1 MEPSPGS
8 SSSTVPGGG
17 GTGAVVG
24 SSAGGSGAV
33 GGSVVTRP
41 PITALFREIHK
52 NSWLRRLNNDSRRP
66 SVLTK
71 KPDRYWV
78 VFCVHDDCE
87 AFLEGYSDP
96 RQAPSHAPEWALSLQ
111 TVQHVSHALVSIEQE
126 FEFVITLGSEVA
138 RFNANTW
145 ECMQEW
151 VECLRSKLREMKLL
165 SPKENLYSRLPEV
178 RPPLAPTRDPT
189 SPLPATPPVPAA
201 IVPGIERV
209 QPSSLVQQQHHGHH
223 SNLVGVSGQATSLP
237 SGPSGSGMASG
248 TIISNT
254 GTTSSISSS
263 SSSASSA
270 SSSSASSSSNA
281 SNSSGTSYSSTLTSI
296 SNCPNSERVS
306 ATGPPAMSNT
316 STQNLMNLLSNPLQA
331 VSSINAQTSKP
342 LSGTAT
348 DSISLGSS
356 SSLVSEEEPPE
367 EQLKCNISA
376 SPPRDSPPSS
386 SLPKPQKIIHRE
398 SAGHNGGAAHHNH
411 HPVVTH
417 ASGTSTTTSSLATTF
432 VTNVLADP
440 SGTAGPSLKRT
451 MIDKKLLLD
460 VRQSPERSGATE
472 CDVGSS
478 ASDAINGHTNDALPN
493 DESWSRQ
500 PQQNGSSSN
509 GRNGT
514 ATVVNGGESTVSS
527 PSMLTKSAAIC
538 IGSPASSGARAE
550 PKRTRRKI
558 SPVASS
564 SPRSPTVANGEDQV
578 ANVTIIQV
586 SNSANGTTPSPTI
599 TTASSPKP
607 PVSRF
612 NFPKAKPSIITP
624 TTVATGVST
633 IITDDPGPGNDHN
646 YKSNV
651 QIIPSNVEYP
661 SNGDQ
666 LVQPSIIASINEQQ
680 ITTVT
685 VPNVSQSVP
694 IPSSTVMSTPRT
706 QPSAPAT
713 VQVAVAT
720 SSTPIKGPESNFG
733 TVTQIAV
740 NSSSATGDGPGVS
753 KPIHCQPPATQ
764 QSSSNSQ
771 HYEQVFLTSSVQVT
785 SGSVPIEA
793 NFEEQAIVSVAPI
806 LSKPT
811 GNKSSKVLLLSR
823 QSRSSSH
830 SDIPLPARL
839 AIKGTRTHE
848 IGGGNDKENRVQ
860 HDSIIGGNVASS
872 GTASTSKQ
880 GSVPTA
886 GNATAP
892 IHLTGGSPSKRPAV
906 DRNIY
911 TPHPQRAAAPLLQR
925 GLTELVLS
933 TRPAATSGTDHSAM
947 GGRGRR
953 APVEHKIRSE
963 HLPPEQ
969 RRRSSSTSD
978 ARQEH
983 SARINGTGANGVGP
997 GPGRLQ
1003 SPPQPFRP
1011 HHQLMNVPE
1020 GNQQLNGGTNG
1031 VGHGTPTGGVGGNRK
1046 LTLREQQVF
1055 QLRREMMHPGGVRL
1069 QLRRKDCINSIG
1081 LVDAFGAVWVAGWKQ
1096 KEHPVLYN
1104 ALHIGD
1110 QMISVAGVAIMS
1122 AADAHKAIR
1131 AAPGLFVELIIR
1143 RVPFGRVYAIRREL
1157 DGQCLGL
1164 IRDGNT
1170 STIVDVVPNSLA
1182 ARHGLPPKAKSCD
1195 GLSLTFWVL
1204 TEINGRPLNLFF
1216 KENEIRDRLNA
1227 VGRDI
1232 SILVQPADLVTKLK
1246 KQLKSLRGHKD
1257 FIVQ

>member
-8 SSSTVPGGG
+8 SSTVPGVG
-17 GTGAVVG
+17 GTAVVV

-33 GGSVVTRP
+33 VGGASVVTRP

-209 QPSSLVQQQHHGHH
+209 QPSSLVQQQQQHHGHQ
-223 SNLVGVSGQATSLP
+223 SSLGGVSGQGHSLHV
-237 SGPSGSGMASG
+237 GPSGSGGASG
-248 TIISNT
+248 TIASNT

-263 SSSASSA
+263 SSSASS
-270 SSSSASSSSNA
+270 SSSSSSSSNA
-281 SNSSGTSYSSTLTSI
+281 SSSSGTSYSSTLTSI
-296 SNCPNSERVS
+296 SNCPNGERGSV
-306 ATGPPAMSNT
+306 TGPPAMSNT

-331 VSSINAQTSKP
+331 VSSINAQASKP
-342 LSGTAT
+342 LSATAT

-386 SLPKPQKIIHRE
+386 SLPKPQKIIHRD
-398 SAGHNGGAAHHNH
+398 SASHNGAATHHNH
-411 HPVVTH
+411 HPAVTL
-417 ASGTSTTTSSLATTF
+417 APGTSTSSLATTF

-440 SGTAGPSLKRT
+440 SGTAGPSLKRSN
-451 MIDKKLLLD
+451 IDKKLLLD
-460 VRQSPERSGATE
+460 VRQSPERSTTD
-472 CDVGSS
+472 CDVGN
-478 ASDAINGHTNDALPN
+478 ASDAINGHTTDALPN

-500 PQQNGSSSN
+500 PQQSSAPSGN
-509 GRNGT
+509 GRNSNGT
-514 ATVVNGGESTVSS
+514 AMSNGGETTTAPTVPS

-538 IGSPASSGARAE
+538 IGSPASSGARVE
-550 PKRTRRKI
+550 PKRSRRKI
-558 SPVASS
+558 SPVASA
-564 SPRSPTVANGEDQV
+564 SPRSPTIANGQDQV

-586 SNSANGTTPSPTI
+586 SNSTNATTPSPTI

-612 NFPKAKPSIITP
+612 HFPKAKPSIITP
-624 TTVATGVST
+624 STVPTGVST
-633 IITDDPGPGNDHN
+633 IITDDAGPGNDQN

-661 SNGDQ
+661 PNGDQ

-694 IPSSTVMSTPRT
+694 ISSTVMSTPRI
-706 QPSAPAT
+706 QPTAPAT

-740 NSSSATGDGPGVS
+740 NSSSS
-753 KPIHCQPPATQ
+753 SSE

-785 SGSVPIEA
+785 SGSVLTNA
-793 NFEEQAIVSVAPI
+793 NFEQPSIVSVAPI
-806 LSKPT
+806 VSKPT

-830 SDIPLPARL
+830 SDIPLPGRL
-839 AIKGTRTHE
+839 AIKGTRTNE
-848 IGGGNDKENRVQ
+848 IGGSNDKENRVQ
-860 HDSIIGGNVASS
+860 HDSIS

-880 GSVPTA
+880 GSVPA
-886 GNATAP
+886 ANNVVAP
-892 IHLTGGSPSKRPAV
+892 VHLTGGSPSKRPAV

-911 TPHPQRAAAPLLQR
+911 TPHPQRTAAAPLLQR

-933 TRPAATSGTDHSAM
+933 TRPAATAGALGTDQSAM
-947 GGRGRR
+947 VGRGRR
-953 APVEHKIRSE
+953 APVEQKIRSE

-983 SARINGTGANGVGP
+983 AARTNGSGGVTGANGPVGP
-997 GPGRLQ
+997 GSGRLQ

-1011 HHQLMNVPE
+1011 HHQLLNVPE
-1020 GNQQLNGGTNG
+1020 GNQQVNGG
-1031 VGHGTPTGGVGGNRK
+1031 VGHGTPIGGIGGNRK

-1110 QMISVAGVAIMS
+1110 QMISVAGAAIMS

-1170 STIVDVVPNSLA
+1170 ATIVDVVPNSLA

-1216 KENEIRDRLNA
+1216 KENEIRDRLNV

>member
-1 MEPSPGS
+1 MLQRLERSIAYKIGI
-8 SSSTVPGGG
+8 VLQQHLERF
-17 GTGAVVG
+17 VKQMW
-24 SSAGGSGAV
+24 
-33 GGSVVTRP
+33 
-41 PITALFREIHK
+41 K
-52 NSWLRRLNNDSRRP
+52 NERMRQI
-66 SVLTK
+66 
-71 KPDRYWV
+71 
-78 VFCVHDDCE
+78 VFK
-87 AFLEGYSDP
+87 
-96 RQAPSHAPEWALSLQ
+96 Q
-111 TVQHVSHALVSIEQE
+111 
-126 FEFVITLGSEVA
+126 
-138 RFNANTW
+138 
-145 ECMQEW
+145 
-151 VECLRSKLREMKLL
+151 
-165 SPKENLYSRLPEV
+165 
-178 RPPLAPTRDPT
+178 
-189 SPLPATPPVPAA
+189 
-201 IVPGIERV
+201 
-209 QPSSLVQQQHHGHH
+209 LVQEQ
-223 SNLVGVSGQATSLP
+223 
-237 SGPSGSGMASG
+237 SG
-248 TIISNT
+248 T
-254 GTTSSISSS
+254 
-263 SSSASSA
+263 
-270 SSSSASSSSNA
+270 
-281 SNSSGTSYSSTLTSI
+281 
-296 SNCPNSERVS
+296 
-306 ATGPPAMSNT
+306 
-316 STQNLMNLLSNPLQA
+316 
-331 VSSINAQTSKP
+331 
-342 LSGTAT
+342 
-348 DSISLGSS
+348 
-356 SSLVSEEEPPE
+356 
-367 EQLKCNISA
+367 
-376 SPPRDSPPSS
+376 
-386 SLPKPQKIIHRE
+386 
-398 SAGHNGGAAHHNH
+398 
-411 HPVVTH
+411 
-417 ASGTSTTTSSLATTF
+417 
-432 VTNVLADP
+432 
-440 SGTAGPSLKRT
+440 
-451 MIDKKLLLD
+451 
-460 VRQSPERSGATE
+460 
-472 CDVGSS
+472 
-478 ASDAINGHTNDALPN
+478 
-493 DESWSRQ
+493 
-500 PQQNGSSSN
+500 
-509 GRNGT
+509 
-514 ATVVNGGESTVSS
+514 TVSQGF
-527 PSMLTKSAAIC
+527 LI
-538 IGSPASSGARAE
+538 RRVE

-558 SPVASS
+558 SPVASAL
-564 SPRSPTVANGEDQV
+564 PRSPPVTNGEEQI

-586 SNSANGTTPSPTI
+586 SNSDNATTPSPTI

-624 TTVATGVST
+624 STTVPTSVST
-633 IITDDPGPGNDHN
+633 IITDDPGSGNDHN

-661 SNGDQ
+661 ANGE
-666 LVQPSIIASINEQQ
+666 PSIIASINEQQ

-685 VPNVSQSVP
+685 VPNGVTQSVP
-694 IPSSTVMSTPRT
+694 ISSTVMSTPRT
-706 QPSAPAT
+706 QPTAPAT

-740 NSSSATGDGPGVS
+740 NSSSILGNVPGVS
-753 KPIHCQPPATQ
+753 KPIHCPPPPA
-764 QSSSNSQ
+764 SQ
-771 HYEQVFLTSSVQVT
+771 HYEQVFLTSSVQVNAG
-785 SGSVPIEA
+785 SGDT
-793 NFEEQAIVSVAPI
+793 NLEEHPLVSVAPI
-806 LSKPT
+806 VSKSS

-830 SDIPLPARL
+830 SDIPLPGRL
-839 AIKGTRTHE
+839 AIKGTRTNE
-848 IGGGNDKENRVQ
+848 PGGGNDKENRVQ
-860 HDSIIGGNVASS
+860 HNSIIEGGNAGGS
-872 GTASTSKQ
+872 GTSAVTAKQ
-880 GSVPTA
+880 GTGPTA
-886 GNATAP
+886 GIASAP

-911 TPHPQRAAAPLLQR
+911 TPHPQRAGGPLLQR

-933 TRPAATSGTDHSAM
+933 TRPSATSGALAADPSAVS
-947 GGRGRR
+947 GRGRR
-953 APVEHKIRSE
+953 APVEQKIRSD

-983 SARINGTGANGVGP
+983 AARANGAG
-997 GPGRLQ
+997 GAASGRLQ

-1020 GNQQLNGGTNG
+1020 GDQQLNGVTN
-1031 VGHGTPTGGVGGNRK
+1031 GHGTPVGGVGGNRK

-1157 DGQCLGL
+1157 DAQCLGL

-1170 STIVDVVPNSLA
+1170 ATIVDVVPNSLA

>member
-1 MEPSPGS
+1 MEPSPSTS
-8 SSSTVPGGG
+8 SATTVPGGG
-17 GTGAVVG
+17 TGVV
-24 SSAGGSGAV
+24 SSVGGSGGVV
-33 GGSVVTRP
+33 GGGASVVTRP

-111 TVQHVSHALVSIEQE
+111 TVQHVSHALVSVEQE
-126 FEFVITLGSEVA
+126 FEFVITLGTEVA

-209 QPSSLVQQQHHGHH
+209 QPPSLLQQQQHHAHH
-223 SNLVGVSGQATSLP
+223 SPGTSGQSTSP
-237 SGPSGSGMASG
+237 PSGSSGSGGASG
-248 TIISNT
+248 TIVSNT

-263 SSSASSA
+263 SSSGSSSSSSSNG
-270 SSSSASSSSNA
+270 SSSSAS
-281 SNSSGTSYSSTLTSI
+281 SYSSTLTSI
-296 SNCPNSERVS
+296 SNCPTSERAS
-306 ATGPPAMSNT
+306 LTGPPAMSNT

-331 VSSINAQTSKP
+331 VSSINAQASKLQP
-342 LSGTAT
+342 SCTT
-348 DSISLGSS
+348 DTISLGSS
-356 SSLVSEEEPPE
+356 SSLASEEEPSE
-367 EQLKCNISA
+367 EHLKSIIST
-376 SPPRDSPPSS
+376 SPPRDSAPST
-386 SLPKPQKIIHRE
+386 SLPKPQKIVNRD
-398 SAGHNGGAAHHNH
+398 SSLAHNGATGHHNH
-411 HPVVTH
+411 HHHPLVTL
-417 ASGTSTTTSSLATTF
+417 APGTSSATSSLATTF

-451 MIDKKLLLD
+451 ITDKKLLLD
-460 VRQSPERSGATE
+460 VRQCPERSTTD
-472 CDVGSS
+472 CDGNG
-478 ASDAINGHTNDALPN
+478 SDAINGTTNGHTNDAHTN
-493 DESWSRQ
+493 DESWLRQ
-500 PQQNGSSSN
+500 PQQNGTSGNCRN
-509 GRNGT
+509 GNGT
-514 ATVVNGGESTVSS
+514 AMASNGSEPTAA
-527 PSMLTKSAAIC
+527 TAAKSAAIC
-538 IGSPASSGARAE
+538 IVPPASSGVRAE
-550 PKRTRRKI
+550 SKRTRRKV
-558 SPVASS
+558 SPGVNS
-564 SPRSPTVANGEDQV
+564 SPLSPSLANEEEKV

-586 SNSANGTTPSPTI
+586 SNSDNATTPSATI

-624 TTVATGVST
+624 ITVPTGVST
-633 IITDDPGPGNDHN
+633 IITDDIGPGSDHN

-651 QIIPSNVEYP
+651 QIIPSNIEYAA
-661 SNGDQ
+661 NEDQ
-666 LVQPSIIASINEQQ
+666 LMQPSIIASINEQQ

-685 VPNVSQSVP
+685 VPNNVQSVP
-694 IPSSTVMSTPRT
+694 VSSSVVSTPRS
-706 QPSAPAT
+706 QPT

-720 SSTPIKGPESNFG
+720 SSTPIKGPDSNFG

-740 NSSSATGDGPGVS
+740 NSSTVAGDVSGVS
-753 KPIHCQPPATQ
+753 KPIHCQQPSS
-764 QSSSNSQ
+764 QSSSQ

-785 SGSVPIEA
+785 TGSGQA
-793 NFEEQAIVSVAPI
+793 NGTNFEDQAVVSVAPI
-806 LSKPT
+806 VSKAT
-811 GNKSSKVLLLSR
+811 AGNKSSKVLLLSR

-839 AIKGTRTHE
+839 AIKGNRTNE
-848 IGGGNDKENRVQ
+848 VGSGSDKENRVQ
-860 HDSIIGGNVASS
+860 HDSIIGSAGS
-872 GTASTSKQ
+872 GSASTSKQ
-880 GSVPTA
+880 GSVPTV
-886 GNATAP
+886 GNSTAP
-892 IHLTGGSPSKRPAV
+892 IHFTGGSPSKRPAV

-911 TPHPQRAAAPLLQR
+911 TPHPQRAAPLLQR

-933 TRPAATSGTDHSAM
+933 TRPSATTSPAQGADQAAIVA
-947 GGRGRR
+947 RGRR
-953 APVEHKIRSE
+953 APVENKIRSD

-983 SARINGTGANGVGP
+983 SQGRINGASGGG

-1011 HHQLMNVPE
+1011 HHQLINVPE
-1020 GNQQLNGGTNG
+1020 GSQLNGVVN
-1031 VGHGTPTGGVGGNRK
+1031 GHGTPTGGVGGNRK

-1110 QMISVAGVAIMS
+1110 QMISVAGVAITT
-1122 AADAHKAIR
+1122 AAEAHKAIR

-1170 STIVDVVPNSLA
+1170 ATIVDVVPNSLA